1 MHPVG
6 RPLIV
11 DSRTRDSR
19 ARGPCSLP
27 RISLQRVRLMNAD
40 MIGLVFASAFGAAAV
55 VPFIVSTLRTSLK
68 NRR

>member
-1 MHPVG
+1 
-6 RPLIV
+6 
-11 DSRTRDSR
+11 
-19 ARGPCSLP
+19 
-27 RISLQRVRLMNAD
+27 MNAD